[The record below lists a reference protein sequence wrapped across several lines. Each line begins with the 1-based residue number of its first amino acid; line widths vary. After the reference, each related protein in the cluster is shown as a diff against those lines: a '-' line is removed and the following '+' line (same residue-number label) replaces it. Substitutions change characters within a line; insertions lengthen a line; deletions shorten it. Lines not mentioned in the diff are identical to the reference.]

1 MAGPSSIGNLQVL
14 TSISALRSSS
24 AIGLPPV
31 VLALGTSTPLDGG
44 QGFYAVNLVDK
55 TTADNGSSVIV
66 DSTGYRWE
74 LISADTGAQI
84 MAALIASG
92 DVTADV
98 AEWLADPSAA
108 NLATAMGPTEITGT
122 GVVVFNDSPE
132 LITPD
137 LGTPTAGDLTACT
150 LYTTDTFT
158 PTFTFATPGDLSNVY
173 TVQDGTYW
181 KIGALVHFRIRM
193 AWTPTFTT
201 SASTA
206 QIAGLPFTAATSAG
220 NTPCAGVVSNLT
232 YGTNVDCVPR
242 VGLGTQT
249 INFSLKNVT
258 GAFANASPSNFTSGV
273 AYVAEI
279 AGFYEAAP

>member
-1 MAGPSSIGNLQVL
+1 MASPSSIGNLQVL

-31 VLALGTSTPLDGG
+31 VLVLGTSTPLDGG

-55 TTADNGSSVIV
+55 TTADNGTSVIV
-66 DSTGYRWE
+66 DSSGYRWE

-92 DVTADV
+92 SVTTAISN
-98 AEWLADPSAA
+98 WLADPTAA
-108 NLATAMGPTEITGT
+108 KLSTAMGAPQVTGSGLLVFGTSPTLT
-122 GVVVFNDSPE
+122 
-132 LITPD
+132 TPA
-137 LGTPTAGDLTACT
+137 LGTPTSGVLTNCT
-150 LYTTDTFT
+150 LYTTAAFT

-258 GAFANASPSNFTSGV
+258 GAFANASPTNFTSGV

-279 AGFYEAAP
+279 AGFYEAA